1 MTPLATRPAATPPA
15 AKLPGATP
23 SPFGPG
29 APGFAAFELGARTL
43 QDALRLTESRASA
56 ASALLLLRA
65 AVLSLLSAH
74 LARESSGGAA
84 EPAELPEDR
93 WACLLEQPGLRS
105 LLQLPAEQS
114 ALLQRLLAPRGE
126 EAAPLAAN
134 QRERCLATLQRLAF
148 TLGDPLEKAAA
159 TVRRQR
165 NARRLR
171 SVALAALLLVGLL
184 TLALRLLSRPNLAL
198 HRPVIVETSDPQ
210 YAVDPAR
217 VVDGDRSNP
226 GFMTPYGGAH
236 TLRID
241 LQSVRLIRSVHIYN
255 RMDCCLD
262 RAVPL
267 SVEVSSDGE
276 HFRHVADRARHFALW
291 KARFPPVEA
300 RWVRLVHL
308 SAEPFHLSEVEVY

>member
-1 MTPLATRPAATPPA
+1 MTTR
-15 AKLPGATP
+15 
-23 SPFGPG
+23 PFGPG
-29 APGFAAFELGARTL
+29 MPGFAAFELGARAL
-43 QDALRLTESRASA
+43 QDALRLSESGASA

-65 AVLSLLSAH
+65 AVLSLLSAQ
-74 LARESSGGAA
+74 LARGSSSGAG
-84 EPAELPEDR
+84 EPPAELPVDR
-93 WACLLEQPGLRS
+93 WACLLAQPGLRP
-105 LLQLPAEQS
+105 LLQRLPEEQS
-114 ALLQRLLAPRGE
+114 ALLQRLLAPGGE
-126 EAAPLAAN
+126 EAAPLPPA
-134 QRERCLATLQRLAF
+134 QRGHCLATLQRLAF
-148 TLGDPLEKAAA
+148 HLGDPLERAAA

-165 NARRLR
+165 TARRLR

-184 TLALRLLSRPNLAL
+184 TLALRLSSRPNLAL
-198 HRPVIVETSDPQ
+198 HQPVMVETSDPQ
-210 YAVDPAR
+210 YAVNPER
-217 VVDGDRSNP
+217 VVDGDRSSV

-241 LQSVRLIRSVHIYN
+241 LQSVQRIRSVFIYN

-276 HFRHVADRARHFALW
+276 HFRHVADRSRHFALW